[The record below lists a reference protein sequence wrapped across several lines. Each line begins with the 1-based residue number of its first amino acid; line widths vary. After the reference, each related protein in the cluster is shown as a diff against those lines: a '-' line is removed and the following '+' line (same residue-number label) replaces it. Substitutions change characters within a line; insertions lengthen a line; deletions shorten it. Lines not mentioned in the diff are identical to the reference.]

1 MEKYKVWFISDLH
14 FTHANIL
21 YFKPKRRN
29 LAGISLEHLQK
40 GDKNQC
46 MDIHDKWL
54 INLWNEQVDK
64 HDVVYILGDFCLGNK
79 ERTEKILRQLHGK
92 KYLITG
98 NHDKSCKGLENYFE
112 WVGSIKEAKFTH
124 EMFPFIDP
132 SETFCIE
139 MCHFPM
145 IAWNRRTHG
154 TTHLHGHVHGTLDLM
169 NEKSEEL
176 RVDVGLDGNLANY
189 SLISLDKVY
198 RYMKDKIKAAGYN
211 TFQEYIDN
219 LMLKQGYRI

>member
-21 YFKPKRRN
+21 YFKPKRRA
-29 LAGISLEHLQK
+29 LAGMSLEHLQK
-40 GDKNQC
+40 DKQDA

-64 HDVVYILGDFCLGNK
+64 HDVVYILGDLCLGNK
-79 ERTEKILRQLHGK
+79 ERTRKILSRLNGK
-92 KYLITG
+92 KYLIIG
-98 NHDKSCKGLENYFE
+98 NHDKSCNGLENYFE
-112 WVGSIKEAKFTH
+112 WTGQIKEAKFTH
-124 EMFPFIDP
+124 EMFPFIDVN
-132 SETFCIE
+132 ETFCVE

-145 IAWNRRTHG
+145 IAWNRRPHG
-154 TTHLHGHVHGTLDLM
+154 TVHLHGHVHGTLDLI

-176 RVDVGLDGNLANY
+176 RMDVGLDGSFANY
-189 SLISLDKVY
+189 SLVSLEKLY
-198 RYMKDKIKAAGYN
+198 KYMREKIKAAGCD

>member
-14 FTHANIL
+14 FHHANIL

-40 GDKNQC
+40 GDKEEC

-54 INLWNEQVDK
+54 INVWNEQVDK

-79 ERTEKILRQLHGK
+79 ERTQKILSKLNGK
-92 KYLITG
+92 KQLIIG

-112 WVGSIKEAKFTH
+112 WTGQIKEAKFSH
-124 EMFPFIDP
+124 DMFPFIDP
-132 SETFCIE
+132 NENFCVE
-139 MCHFPM
+139 MCHFPL

-154 TTHLHGHVHGTLDLM
+154 TVHLHGHVHGTLDLM

-189 SLISLDKVY
+189 SLVSLEKVY
-198 RYMKDKIKAAGYN
+198 RYMKEKVKSAGCT
-211 TFQEYIDN
+211 TFQEYIDK
-219 LMLKQGYRI
+219 LMDKQGYRI